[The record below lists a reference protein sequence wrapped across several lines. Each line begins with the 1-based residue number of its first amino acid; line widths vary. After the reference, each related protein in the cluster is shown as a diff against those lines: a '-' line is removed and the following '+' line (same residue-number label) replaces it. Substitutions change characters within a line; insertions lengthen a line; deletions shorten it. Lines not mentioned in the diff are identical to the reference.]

1 MGCVVDVSVIVVG
14 VGGEGLEV
22 EFAGGGEDAGGY
34 FASEEV
40 GVLDLLWYCFRGARL
55 MFLGRVIAHL
65 LTTKSRFIGRGGSVV
80 DIVVVGVDGLE
91 FCD

>member
-1 MGCVVDVSVIVVG
+1 MDGVDGVPFRQVHEERDVGVGGGRGQAEGVGCVVDVSVVVVG

-40 GVLDLLWYCFRGARL
+40 RVLGLLW
-55 MFLGRVIAHL
+55 
-65 LTTKSRFIGRGGSVV
+65 
-80 DIVVVGVDGLE
+80 
-91 FCD
+91 